1 MTEAMPENKRTRVT
15 RTFPAA
21 VFSEALSFVKK
32 IYDIGSG
39 QPIRRL
45 TLFDELGK
53 SSESSASRQLVTNSS
68 KYGLTKGSYT
78 ADFIEITPLGSGP
91 IKSLAWATRH

>member
-1 MTEAMPENKRTRVT
+1 MADATVEKKRTRIA

-21 VFSEALSFVKK
+21 VFSEALDFVRK

-53 SSESSASRQLVTNSS
+53 SSESSASRMLITNSA

-78 ADFIEITPLGSGP
+78 AEYIEITPLGLKVG
-91 IKSLAWATRH
+91 WAQRHNTRV